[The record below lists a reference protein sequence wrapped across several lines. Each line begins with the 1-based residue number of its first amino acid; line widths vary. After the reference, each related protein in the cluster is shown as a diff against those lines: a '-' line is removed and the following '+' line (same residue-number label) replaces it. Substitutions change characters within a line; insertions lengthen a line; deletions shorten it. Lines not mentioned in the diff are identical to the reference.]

1 MFTIYNDCKDCQFY
15 NSLSLGNNV
24 GTPINT
30 STGGESTV
38 SYVGS
43 ESSSNT
49 GTINGTSTDTST
61 VATTVATTTGT
72 TGTSTV
78 ATTVATTTGTTGTST
93 VATTVATTTG
103 TTGTSTVATTVATTT
118 GTSTVAT
125 TVANTD
131 GTAGSTT
138 NGTISETA
146 TAAESPPVK
155 KRKIVIDSQKDEQ
168 GILCDGGAESE
179 MIQHGG
185 EMEAGSG
192 DGESV
197 MECTVEPVSNRVDN
211 KVVMETPEEKKKKKT
226 DDVELMEVN
235 GVEEG
240 MNTPGRG
247 GDEGGDVTPDTEN
260 KTKPI
265 HPFFSKCSMRVC
277 AYVALPA
284 SRLATLI

>member
-1 MFTIYNDCKDCQFY
+1 MFTIYNDCKDRQFY

-38 SYVGS
+38 SYVDS

-49 GTINGTSTDTST
+49 GTINGTSTD
-61 VATTVATTTGT
+61 
-72 TGTSTV
+72 TSTV

-260 KTKPI
+260 KTKHI

-277 AYVALPA
+277 AYH
-284 SRLATLI
+284 